1 LAERVAKDELLDL
14 STINLGF
21 MRPRSPAEWS
31 LAYAQ
36 SQLYVEYLT
45 KTHGERSIAGL
56 LTAFRDGLDTAAA
69 LRKVCGVDVPAFEAG
84 YKAHVREQFGTIQGK
99 PVEKPL
105 TLAQLQTAVEK
116 APDDADLSARLAEQY
131 WRRRRA
137 SDARRLVDVV
147 LQKNPKH
154 GLALYVKA
162 QLLLAAG
169 DDEEA
174 EKLLEGAAA
183 SEPPEPKV
191 LQALGKLYYDVGEF
205 AKAAAIY
212 ERGRKAEPF
221 ETSWLE
227 DLARVYKQSG
237 DNGKRIEA
245 LQALAP
251 TDPDDLDQ
259 RVELAALL
267 SQAERWPEAERWA
280 REALEIDV
288 NDAKARELYLQ
299 ALEKQNKTDAA
310 AKVRKLLGG

>member
-1 LAERVAKDELLDL
+1 
-14 STINLGF
+14 
-21 MRPRSPAEWS
+21 MRPRSPAEWM

-45 KTHGERSIAGL
+45 KKHGDKSVPGMLA
-56 LTAFRDGLDTAAA
+56 AYRDGLDTAAA
-69 LRKVCGVDVPAFEAG
+69 IRKVCGVDVPAFEAG
-84 YKAHVREQFGTIQGK
+84 YKAYLRDLLGSIRGK

-105 TLAQLQTAVEK
+105 TLAQLQSAVEK
-116 APDDADLSARLAEQY
+116 DPDDADLAARLAEQY

-137 SDARRLVDVV
+137 SDARRLVEAV

-154 GLALYVKA
+154 GLAQYVKA
-162 QLLLAAG
+162 QLQLAAG
-169 DDEEA
+169 DDEA
-174 EKLLEGAAA
+174 AQKLLEEAAA
-183 SEPPEPKV
+183 QEPPEPKV
-191 LQALGKLYYDVGEF
+191 LQALGKQYYDLGEF
-205 AKAAAIY
+205 DKAAAVY

-221 ETSWLE
+221 EPSWLE

-237 DNGKRIEA
+237 AAAKRIEV

-259 RVELAALL
+259 RRELAELL
-267 SQAERWPEAERWA
+267 AQAERWPEAERWA

-299 ALEKQNKTDAA
+299 ALEKQNKADAA
-310 AKVRKLLGG
+310 AKVRKLIGG